1 MTKAVTGAE
10 QEDNIKIE
18 EYLTDDGV
26 RQFEIRNAIEVK
38 MATSDATEDPIE
50 VDFSWEFT
58 KFTPDEAEI

>member
-38 MATSDATEDPIE
+38 MATSDATEDPI
-50 VDFSWEFT
+50 
-58 KFTPDEAEI
+58 